1 MKYGITTVQER
12 LAQNNIDAMERQA
25 KRPDGELKAPVKDD
39 RQVHKVRKRERG
51 GVGKARLGGLRKGVP
66 NEAVRVSI
74 RVTDSVKPGT
84 AVQQSA
90 QGDPG
95 LLDERTS
102 QNKGLDGRRRHERR
116 EVSEERGRQVRY
128 GERAWLRPRLHLRG
142 VELSVVV
149 GQRPPRG
156 PRFQPVQL
164 RRSGGIDGVRAVTR
178 GSLSSARR
186 RSGSGRQQLRGARR
200 RNVGSEL

>member
-66 NEAVRVSI
+66 NEAVRVSK

-84 AVQQSA
+84 AVQ
-90 QGDPG
+90 
-95 LLDERTS
+95 
-102 QNKGLDGRRRHERR
+102 
-116 EVSEERGRQVRY
+116 
-128 GERAWLRPRLHLRG
+128 
-142 VELSVVV
+142 
-149 GQRPPRG
+149 
-156 PRFQPVQL
+156 
-164 RRSGGIDGVRAVTR
+164 
-178 GSLSSARR
+178 
-186 RSGSGRQQLRGARR
+186 
-200 RNVGSEL
+200 